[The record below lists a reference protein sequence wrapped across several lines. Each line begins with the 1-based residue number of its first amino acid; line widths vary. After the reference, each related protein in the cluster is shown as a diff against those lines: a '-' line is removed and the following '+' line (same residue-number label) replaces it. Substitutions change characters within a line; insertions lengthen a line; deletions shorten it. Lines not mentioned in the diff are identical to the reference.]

1 MAEISSSVTV
11 SGIMWQMIVL
21 FVAVYLDVTVGGA
34 LPSTESSEVTEL
46 QTTIIELSEEG
57 VSPSSQPPVSSSRP
71 PSSQGEDNFRIR
83 FTILDYKWANTS
95 KKLEDKVLDQVSFAL
110 KERLPDFAGAEFDAF
125 RKSKEDSSLTADME
139 IYLNEKLSGA
149 SRAAAY
155 DILLDLV
162 AVRGAFGSL
171 RVGGLKVENDIGQM
185 NAFTYCN
192 ITEKSCPDG
201 VHCVGNGSSCTASCK
216 MNEAYCLNGG
226 TCRDEDVYITCHY
239 TQRNSAHAQQH
250 TSCPFHFS
258 ADTARVAVIAVA
270 VVIFLLILLI
280 LLFCLVRKC
289 QPCTKPSRELYGVE
303 NVVALHSIRDEAGPV
318 GGVAIQTDDSF
329 LLNLSY
335 ANGVP
340 PKAGYS
346 HKIMQTNESFLLARS
361 QNPKVAQVKAQ
372 THLSQSQNGS
382 PTTSENSNGSREP
395 KPSPQGG
402 TSSTQP
408 EDNSKV
414 NAEGTQTGGSLP
426 RKIIKV

>member
-34 LPSTESSEVTEL
+34 LPCTESSEVTEL

-57 VSPSSQPPVSSSRP
+57 VSPSSQPPVTSSRP

-83 FTILDYKWANTS
+83 FTLLDYKWTNRS
-95 KKLEDKVLDQVSFAL
+95 KKLEEKVLDQVSFAL

-171 RVGGLKVENDIGQM
+171 TVGGLKVENDIGQM

-226 TCRDEDVYITCHY
+226 TCRDEDVYITCH
-239 TQRNSAHAQQH
+239 
-250 TSCPFHFS
+250 CPADVTGDRCEVGGAILS
-258 ADTARVAVIAVA
+258 DTARVAVIAVA

-303 NVVALHSIRDEAGPV
+303 NVVALHSIREEAGPV

-346 HKIMQTNESFLLARS
+346 HKIMQTDESFLLARS
-361 QNPKVAQVKAQ
+361 QNPRVAQVKAQ
-372 THLSQSQNGS
+372 AHLSQSQNGS